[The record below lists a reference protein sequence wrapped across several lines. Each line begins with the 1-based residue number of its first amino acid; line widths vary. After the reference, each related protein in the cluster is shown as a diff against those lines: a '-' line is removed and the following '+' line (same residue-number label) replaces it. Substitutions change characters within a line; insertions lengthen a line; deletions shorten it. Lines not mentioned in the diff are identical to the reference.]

1 MRHFLSDESTWD
13 ASVLGSWCTFP
24 GAVPREEIM
33 TTFKEKSKRDKVKDK
48 EMTSEGAQ
56 NMNT

>member
-1 MRHFLSDESTWD
+1 MRYSLLDELTRA

-24 GAVPREEIM
+24 GAVPRKEIM

-48 EMTSEGAQ
+48 ETTSEGAQ

>member
-1 MRHFLSDESTWD
+1 MRHSLSDELTQ
-13 ASVLGSWCTFP
+13 ATSVLGSWCTFP
-24 GAVPREEIM
+24 GAVPCEEIM

>member
-1 MRHFLSDESTWD
+1 MRHSLSDESTRA